1 LNKLGRTLGK
11 KGTFTDVFIWMIV
24 SFIVVVISGLFI
36 YMGGV
41 VNDELHA
48 SLGSMEI
55 GDGSIDVNE
64 TITDTFGNVPLAY
77 QSLYWI
83 TAFLII
89 GMAIAVLIGSALV
102 TTRPVFFI
110 PYIFITII
118 AIITSTGIANA
129 YYEIRNNAVLTA
141 TFEGF
146 TGANYIFSYL
156 PIWVTIIGITGGI
169 IMFVRMQQGRDDFL

>member
-1 LNKLGRTLGK
+1 MNR

-24 SFIVVVISGLFI
+24 SFIIVTISGLFI

-48 SLGSMEI
+48 SLDDMVI
-55 GDGSIDVNE
+55 GDGSTNVSEVIDD
-64 TITDTFGNVPLAY
+64 TYGGITPAY
-77 QSLYWI
+77 HSLYWI
-83 TAFLII
+83 TAFLIV

-118 AIITSTGIANA
+118 AIVTSTGIANA
-129 YYEIRNNAVLTA
+129 YYEIRNNAVLSS
-141 TFEGF
+141 TFAGF
-146 TGANYIFSYL
+146 TGANYIFAYL

-169 IMFVRMQQGRDDFL
+169 IMFVRMQQGRDEFI